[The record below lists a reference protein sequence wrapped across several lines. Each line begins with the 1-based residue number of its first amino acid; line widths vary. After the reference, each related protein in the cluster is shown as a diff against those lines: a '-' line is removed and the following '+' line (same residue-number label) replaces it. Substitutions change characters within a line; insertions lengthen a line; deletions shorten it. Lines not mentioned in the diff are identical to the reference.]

1 MLKMTDTEFLVNW
14 RDKDYRIA
22 VTCYLI
28 LDLEYP
34 RLGFLKVESYDE
46 ALRRLL
52 EGMR

>member
-1 MLKMTDTEFLVNW
+1 MTDTEFLWNW
-14 RDKDYRIA
+14 RGKGCRIA

-34 RLGFLKVESYDE
+34 RLGFMKAESYDE
-46 ALRRLL
+46 ALRRVL